1 MELGSTTSLSF
12 GSNLNSQGS
21 KEELKAVAEQF
32 EAIFVEQLLKA
43 ARQSNLADGLFDNE
57 EAETYRDMLD
67 KEYAKSIATNT
78 SLGIASAI
86 EAKFSHYLDKA

>member
-1 MELGSTTSLSF
+1 MELGATTSLTF
-12 GSNLNSQGS
+12 GLNSHGQES
-21 KEELKAVAEQF
+21 KDKLKAVAEQF

-43 ARQSNLADGLFDNE
+43 SRQSHLADGLFDNE

-86 EAKFSHYLDKA
+86 EAKFSHFVSKE

>member
-1 MELGSTTSLSF
+1 MELGSTTSLGF
-12 GSNLNSQGS
+12 ASNLDEQES
-21 KEELKAVAEQF
+21 KGELKAVAEQF

-43 ARQSNLADGLFDNE
+43 ARQSTLADGLFDNE
-57 EAETYRDMLD
+57 EVETYRDMLD

-86 EAKFSHYLDKA
+86 EAKFSHFLDKE

>member
-1 MELGSTTSLSF
+1 MELGTTTSLSF
-12 GSNLNSQGS
+12 GSNLNSQTS
-21 KEELKAVAEQF
+21 KDELKAVAEQF

-57 EAETYRDMLD
+57 EVDTYRDMLD

-86 EAKFSHYLDKA
+86 EAKFSHFLDKE

>member
-1 MELGSTTSLSF
+1 MELGTTTSLSL
-12 GSNLNSQGS
+12 GSDLNSQTS
-21 KEELKAVAEQF
+21 KDELKAVAEQF

-57 EAETYRDMLD
+57 EVETYRDMLD

-86 EAKFSHYLDKA
+86 EAKFSHFLDKE

>member
-1 MELGSTTSLSF
+1 MELLSTTTLGF
-12 GSNLNSQGS
+12 GSKLHGQER
-21 KEELKAVAEQF
+21 KEDLKAVAEQF

-43 ARQSNLADGLFDNE
+43 ARQSTLADGLFDNE
-57 EAETYRDMLD
+57 EVETYRDMLD

-86 EAKFSHYLDKA
+86 ETKFSNFLNKE

>member
-1 MELGSTTSLSF
+1 MELGSTTSLGF
-12 GSNLNSQGS
+12 ASNLDGQES
-21 KEELKAVAEQF
+21 KGELKAVAEQF

-43 ARQSNLADGLFDNE
+43 ARQSTLADGLFDNE
-57 EAETYRDMLD
+57 EVETYRDMLD

-86 EAKFSHYLDKA
+86 EAKFSHFIDKE

>member
-1 MELGSTTSLSF
+1 MELGTITSLSF
-12 GSNLNSQGS
+12 GSNLNSQES
-21 KEELKAVAEQF
+21 KGALKEVAEQF

-43 ARQSNLADGLFDNE
+43 ARQSTLADGLFDNE
-57 EAETYRDMLD
+57 EVETYRDMLD

-86 EAKFSHYLDKA
+86 EAKFSHFLDKE

>member
-1 MELGSTTSLSF
+1 MDLGITTSLSF
-12 GSNLNSQGS
+12 GSNLNNQVS
-21 KEELKAVAEQF
+21 KDELKAVAEQF

-57 EAETYRDMLD
+57 EVETYRDMLD

-86 EAKFSHYLDKA
+86 EAKFSHFLDKE

>member
-12 GSNLNSQGS
+12 GSNLNGQES
-21 KEELKAVAEQF
+21 KDELQAVAEQF

-43 ARQSNLADGLFDNE
+43 ARQSTLADGLFDNE
-57 EAETYRDMLD
+57 EVETYRDMLD

-86 EAKFSHYLDKA
+86 EAKFSHFIDKE

>member
-1 MELGSTTSLSF
+1 MELGSTTSLGSA
-12 GSNLNSQGS
+12 SNLDGKES
-21 KEELKAVAEQF
+21 KGELKAVAEQF

-43 ARQSNLADGLFDNE
+43 ARQSTLADGLFDNDE
-57 EAETYRDMLD
+57 VETYRDMLD

-86 EAKFSHYLDKA
+86 EAKFSHFLDKE

>member
-12 GSNLNSQGS
+12 GSNLNGQES
-21 KEELKAVAEQF
+21 KDELQAVAEQF

-43 ARQSNLADGLFDNE
+43 ARQSTLADGLFDNVE
-57 EAETYRDMLD
+57 VETYRDMLD
-67 KEYAKSIATNT
+67 KEYAKRIATNT

-86 EAKFSHYLDKA
+86 EAKFSHFLDKE

>member
-12 GSNLNSQGS
+12 GSNLNGQES
-21 KEELKAVAEQF
+21 KDELQAVAEQF

-43 ARQSNLADGLFDNE
+43 ARQSTLADGLFDNE
-57 EAETYRDMLD
+57 EVETYRDMLD
-67 KEYAKSIATNT
+67 KEYANRIATNT

-86 EAKFSHYLDKA
+86 EAKFSHFIDKE

>member
-1 MELGSTTSLSF
+1 MELGAITPLNF
-12 GSNLNSQGS
+12 GSNSNGQES
-21 KEELKAVAEQF
+21 KDELKAVAEQF

-43 ARQSNLADGLFDNE
+43 ARQSTLADGLFDNE
-57 EAETYRDMLD
+57 EVETYRDMLD

-86 EAKFSHYLDKA
+86 EAKFSHFIDKE

>member
-1 MELGSTTSLSF
+1 MELGAITSSNF
-12 GSNLNSQGS
+12 GSNSNGQES
-21 KEELKAVAEQF
+21 KDELKAVAEQF

-57 EAETYRDMLD
+57 EVETYRDMLD

-86 EAKFSHYLDKA
+86 EAKFSHYLDKE